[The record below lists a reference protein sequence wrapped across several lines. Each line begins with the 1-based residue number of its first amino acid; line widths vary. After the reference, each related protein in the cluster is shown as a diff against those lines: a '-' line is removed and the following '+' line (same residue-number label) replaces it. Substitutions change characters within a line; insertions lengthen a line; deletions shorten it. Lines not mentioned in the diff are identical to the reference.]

1 MTLCLGRLLHHPE
14 RLARAVLSARLGL
27 VVPPPSLDRSRLDYE
42 PQDFKNHY
50 EPNCTCAGLANSAI
64 AYGVVFG
71 GGPPPVDDS
80 APLDF
85 YAACIGKPGATEEQL
100 ALTDGAVLLDVIG
113 NACTNGFAAKTYADG
128 TKELLVPVHEPI
140 PTTREAIAETL
151 IQMSVEVGVR
161 LYQRDMDTFGQ
172 GPWTASPAAS
182 GQLVGGHAF
191 DPWDYQGLTDNDLLR
206 IATWGTLQTASWE
219 WLMARIDEAHGLNWP
234 QLKAAP

>member
-1 MTLCLGRLLHHPE
+1 
-14 RLARAVLSARLGL
+14 
-27 VVPPPSLDRSRLDYE
+27 VPPPWLNRTALNYQ
-42 PQDFKNHY
+42 PQMFDNDIVGD
-50 EPNCTCAGLANSAI
+50 CTCANLANTAI

-71 GGPPPVDDS
+71 GGPPPIDPS

-85 YAACIGKPGATEEQL
+85 FGVCVGQPGASVQQL
-100 ALTDGAVLLDVIG
+100 ATVDGAVLLDVIG

-172 GPWTASPAAS
+172 GPWTASPADS

-191 DPWDYQGLTDNDLLR
+191 DPWDYEGLTDDNLIR
-206 IATWGTLQTASWE
+206 IATWGTLQTATWA
-219 WLMARIDEAHGLNWP
+219 WLMARIDEAHGLHWP